1 MCPFWLGRITVTYT
15 LLFWAPFS
23 FWEAY
28 FCKVKGRE
36 TLNSQN
42 NLNTTDN
49 NVGLTGLTE
58 SLASTELW
66 KMHRGI

>member
-49 NVGLTGLTE
+49 NVGLTE
-58 SLASTELW
+58 DFSTSPELHDAR
-66 KMHRGI
+66 MGI